1 MQTSNTLGFEP
12 AVVQKASE
20 EIVNQITDSILAG
33 KLKPGD
39 SLPPERELI
48 KMFARSRPTVRE
60 ALRVL
65 EMKGLISVTGGGGTV
80 ICKPETSQLEEAL
93 KIMLAMHDITPDEI
107 YDARNMLEITTIR
120 FAASKRTQEDIRE
133 LEGLIGRERDCVD
146 NIELFTS
153 LDRDF
158 HELIARASKNCIFEI
173 LVRALRNPMQN
184 TIAQC
189 IMRMGPENYK
199 KEQDILI
206 NCHLE
211 ILESIKNR
219 SEKDA
224 VKCMKEHIDQFKRIN
239 KQ

>member
-20 EIVNQITDSILAG
+20 EIVNQIQDSILAG

-80 ICKPETSQLEEAL
+80 ICRPETSQLEETL
-93 KIMLAMHDITPDEI
+93 KIMLAMHDITPEEM
-107 YDARNMLEITTIR
+107 YDARNMLELTTIR
-120 FAASKRTQEDIRE
+120 FAASKRTQEDIGELKELIERE
-133 LEGLIGRERDCVD
+133 KACVD

-158 HELIARASKNCIFEI
+158 HELIAKASKNSIFEI
-173 LVRALRNPMQN
+173 LVRALRK
-184 TIAQC
+184 
-189 IMRMGPENYK
+189 GPDNYK

-206 NCHLE
+206 QCHME
-211 ILESIKNR
+211 ILQCIIDQ
-219 SEKDA
+219 SETRA
-224 VKCMKEHIDQFKRIN
+224 VECMKEHIDQFKRIN